1 MKQRVLFKTTS
12 FHALF
17 TLKRERQRER
27 EREREAQNSVVLNG
41 IVLLLPLD
49 MHGQG
54 RRSFS
59 PL

>member
-17 TLKRERQRER
+17 TLKRERQR